1 MTYKTTEYD
10 AMTAIHMPLTERVLD
25 RLADILVASDDILDM
40 LRMDH
45 RMPDSTT
52 KTVEVSVSSVYN
64 QINDLMK
71 KLTD

>member
-1 MTYKTTEYD
+1 VTYKTAEYD

-45 RMPDSTT
+45 RLPDHNTRD
-52 KTVEVSVSSVYN
+52 VETSVLSVYN

-71 KLTD
+71 KLAD

>member
-1 MTYKTTEYD
+1 VTYKTTDFD

-45 RMPDSTT
+45 RLPDSTT
-52 KTVEVSVSSVYN
+52 KAVELSVSSVYN

>member
-1 MTYKTTEYD
+1 
-10 AMTAIHMPLTERVLD
+10 MTAIHMPLTERVLD

-52 KTVEVSVSSVYN
+52 KAVETSVSSVYN